1 MHRKT
6 ESGSGKAVADA
17 FPVFVIQR
25 RDILEHPLLCYAFL
39 CYTIAGL
46 EDGTVGKA
54 RAPGVPDLL
63 HEYVDDIHEAID
75 GHTHE
80 DTAK

>member
-1 MHRKT
+1 
-6 ESGSGKAVADA
+6 
-17 FPVFVIQR
+17 
-25 RDILEHPLLCYAFL
+25 
-39 CYTIAGL
+39 L